1 VSDIAIQYLPS
12 STADAKRLASKL
24 GIAAHEIAL
33 HRFPDGEMR
42 VTVGPTTSTTI
53 IYASLDRPNNKLI
66 AVLFAAEALR
76 RQGSKR
82 LVLLAPYFCYMR
94 QDSAF
99 HAGEAISQRAIGKLI
114 VNTVDRVITVDAHLH
129 RTPDVRAAFPGIE
142 ADNLSAIPA
151 IMSALRSENI
161 HPETVVIG
169 PDFEARQWAS
179 RLAESLGLTYT
190 VAQKVRYSDQSVE
203 LRFANPSLFAGR
215 PALITDDIVSSGG
228 TLIAC
233 AKALSAAG
241 ATVIDAIVT
250 HALFPRELMVAFTK
264 AGIHSIRSTHSVPH
278 ATNTFVLDDLF
289 ASALRC
295 EFGDTTPFE
304 VIS

>member
-1 VSDIAIQYLPS
+1 
-12 STADAKRLASKL
+12 
-24 GIAAHEIAL
+24 
-33 HRFPDGEMR
+33 
-42 VTVGPTTSTTI
+42 
-53 IYASLDRPNNKLI
+53 
-66 AVLFAAEALR
+66 
-76 RQGSKR
+76 
-82 LVLLAPYFCYMR
+82 MR

-114 VNTVDRVITVDAHLH
+114 ANTVDRVITVDAHLH
-129 RTPDVRAAFPGIE
+129 RTSDIRAVFPGIE

-161 HPETVVIG
+161 DPATVVIG
-169 PDFEARQWAS
+169 PDSEARQWVS
-179 RLAESLGLTYT
+179 HLAECLGLTYA

-203 LRFANPSLFAGR
+203 IRFANPSLFAGR
-215 PALITDDIVSSGG
+215 PALITDDIVSSGS

-241 ATVIDAIVT
+241 ATAIDAIVT
-250 HALFPRELMVAFTK
+250 HALFPPELMVAFTK

-295 EFGDTTPFE
+295 EFGDTIPFE
-304 VIS
+304 AMS

>member
-1 VSDIAIQYLPS
+1 VSDIAIQYLPTS
-12 STADAKRLASKL
+12 ASDGKRLALQL
-24 GIAAHEIAL
+24 GVSSHEITL
-33 HRFPDGEMR
+33 HHFPDGEMR
-42 VTVGPTTSTTI
+42 VTVGPATSTVI
-53 IYASLDRPNNKLI
+53 VYASLHRPNDKLI
-66 AVLFAAEALR
+66 ALLFAAESLR
-76 RQGSKR
+76 RQGAKR

-129 RTPDVRAAFPGIE
+129 RTSDIRAAFPGIE

-161 HPETVVIG
+161 DPATVVIG
-169 PDFEARQWAS
+169 PDSEARQWVS
-179 RLAESLGLTYT
+179 HLAEGLGLTYT

-250 HALFPRELMVAFTK
+250 HAPFSRELMVAFTK

-278 ATNTFVLDDLF
+278 ATNTFVLDDFF
-289 ASALRC
+289 ASALRG
-295 EFGDTTPFE
+295 EFGDTAPFK